1 MHAADA
7 LFVMMSREIPK
18 AKARVRVRAA
28 SDPIAMMVAI
38 GYGSI
43 HMSNG
48 VPGSQQGVS
57 GRRDA

>member
-18 AKARVRVRAA
+18 AKARVSVHAA
-28 SDPIAMMVAI
+28 SDRDVMVAI

-57 GRRDA
+57 GKRDA